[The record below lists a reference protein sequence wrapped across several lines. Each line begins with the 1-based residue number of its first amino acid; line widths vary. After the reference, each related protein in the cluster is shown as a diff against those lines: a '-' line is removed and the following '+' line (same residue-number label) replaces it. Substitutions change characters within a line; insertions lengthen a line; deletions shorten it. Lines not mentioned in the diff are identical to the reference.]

1 MSVIR
6 LFLALPLLVG
16 ALAAGEPVRVT
27 VSGAGLSLNGTD
39 SVPRGL
45 FGVHNTP
52 LSEAQAAEWGID
64 SVRVINRSPG
74 KPMIANG
81 VSTTVGADGR
91 PRTSGYPASIGPFI
105 ECLYDRYQPALQLTR
120 ADWREHLAALGRS
133 YGEQTRATGRHHL
146 IEFWNE
152 PYLNWATQPGVSYLG
167 SWYDETT
174 AAPGEPMRLKTSGEI
189 VPGLAWDRRIFAAI
203 IPANGEI
210 DAVCTGR
217 IPRDGKPGQT
227 VKLRYSP
234 QSITLDEGSTVVFPN
249 FGPRILRQVWIGKDT
264 EQKHYWS
271 GPYNRQLYIGMYRAF
286 AEALKQADP
295 KVEVAAG
302 WGVNIFNEG
311 WDAWRLLYQPTIDAL
326 HPWMDGL
333 HEHHYGGDTRLV
345 AASYEVAYAYALGTY
360 GKRLRFW
367 NTEAGGHLDPEQ
379 PGSAKSANEGT
390 PLVRATAAM
399 TYLLRDV
406 IHLLSRC
413 PDKAYT
419 RAAHHPHE
427 NGGDIIA
434 FQMLKPLRG
443 RLLETS
449 SSAQDLWSV
458 ASLDGDRLVIAMFND
473 RRESRPIALAVKA
486 PTGRRLLA
494 AQRLGHRTTARTKAD
509 GSSEEVLDFHQEPLA
524 IAPGATW
531 QGRIDIGGTAAAV
544 IVFTLA
550 GDAGKLPVSAW
561 TQHVSGDVLLTAA
574 PRTPVT
580 TTIALPTAG
589 AASDARLR
597 VVLSAPAA
605 QVVCSLNGEP
615 LALPADGAWTIDVP
629 IGTGRLAATNTLQFT
644 TSGDAPVTIAAT
656 SLWLKQP

>member
-1 MSVIR
+1 MPVLR
-6 LFLALPLLVG
+6 PLLALVLLAG
-16 ALAAGEPVRVT
+16 PLAAGEPVRVA
-27 VSGAGLSLNGTD
+27 VGGAGLSLNGTD

-74 KPMIANG
+74 KPMVADG
-81 VSTTVGADGR
+81 VVTTVGSDGK
-91 PRTSGYPASIGPFI
+91 PRSTGYPASIDPFI

-120 ADWREHLAALGRS
+120 KDWRERLAALGRS
-133 YGEQTRATGRHHL
+133 YGEQTRATGRRHL

-167 SWYDETT
+167 RWYDETE
-174 AAPGEPMRLKTSGEI
+174 AEAGKPMRLKTTGEI
-189 VPGLAWDRRIFAAI
+189 APGLAWHRRIFAAVV
-203 IPANGEI
+203 PANGEI

-217 IPRDGKPGQT
+217 IPADGKAGQT
-227 VKLRYSP
+227 VKLRYSQ
-234 QSITLDEGSTVVFPN
+234 QSITLEEGATVVFPN
-249 FGPRILRQVWIGKDT
+249 FGPRVLRQVWIGRDT

-271 GPYNRQLYIGMYRAF
+271 GPYNRELYIGMYRAF

-295 KVEVAAG
+295 QVEVAAG
-302 WGVNIFNEG
+302 WGVNLFNEG
-311 WDAWRLLYQPTIDAL
+311 WSAWRELYQPTIDAL

-345 AASYEVAYAYALGTY
+345 AASYEVAYAYTLARH

-379 PGSAKSANEGT
+379 PGNAKPANEGT

-406 IHLLSRC
+406 LYLLARC

-427 NGGDIIA
+427 NGGDVIA

-443 RLLETS
+443 RLLESS
-449 SSAQDLWSV
+449 SSAQDLWPV
-458 ASLDGDRLVIAMFND
+458 ASLDGDRLVVALFND
-473 RRESRPIALAVKA
+473 RREARQVALSVQA
-486 PTGRRLLA
+486 PPGRRLVA
-494 AQRLGHRTTARTKAD
+494 AQRLGHRTGSRTKAD
-509 GSSEEVLDFHQEPLA
+509 GSSEEILAFQQEPLA
-524 IAPGATW
+524 IEAGAAW
-531 QGRIDIGGTAAAV
+531 QGRIELAGTAAAV
-544 IVFTLA
+544 IVFTLEGTGGA
-550 GDAGKLPVSAW
+550 LPVGAW

-574 PRTPVT
+574 PGAPADTA
-580 TTIALPTAG
+580 IAIPTAG
-589 AASDARLR
+589 AATDARLR
-597 VVLSAPAA
+597 LVLSAPAA
-605 QVVCSLNGEP
+605 QVRCLLNGAP
-615 LALPADGAWTIDVP
+615 LALPDDGAWIIDIP
-629 IGTGRLAATNTLQFT
+629 IGSGRLAATNTLRFT
-644 TSGDAPVTIAAT
+644 AAGDAPVTIAAT